1 MKVALVTG
9 ASKGIGKACALR
21 LAKDGYT
28 VVVNY
33 SSSDA
38 AAKETLSQIQAAG
51 SEGMIYK
58 ADVSKLDQVNLM
70 IREVIKAY
78 GRIDVLVNN
87 AGIVRDEYLLM
98 ISPDTLDKCFE
109 LNVKGYIYCAQQ
121 VALKMFKQK
130 SGVIIN
136 MSSVSSKFALAG
148 QSVYSATKGAVNS
161 LTQTL
166 AKELGAYGIRVN
178 AVAPGFIATEM
189 IEAIPEEKRKA
200 YVEQIRGV
208 DSSYS
213 VGGLLNKHLIEECGR
228 LNVPGRPIL
237 YRTTADFL
245 RTFGLESLDELPEIE
260 KMQFGK
266 KELPENETRETTE
279 TEEHEHE

>member
-1 MKVALVTG
+1 MKVALITG
-9 ASKGIGKACALR
+9 ASKGIGKACAIR

-28 VVVNY
+28 VVINY

-38 AAKETLSQIQAAG
+38 AATQTLEQIEADGGQ
-51 SEGMIYK
+51 GMTYK
-58 ADVSKLDQVNLM
+58 ADVSKLA
-70 IREVIKAY
+70 EVKQMVRDVFKAY

-98 ISPDTLDKCFE
+98 INPETLDKCID
-109 LNVKGYIYCAQQ
+109 LNVKGYFYAAQQ

-130 SGVIIN
+130 SGVIVN

-166 AKELGAYGIRVN
+166 AKELGGYGIRVN

-189 IEAIPEEKRKA
+189 IEAIPEEKRTAYLEKIPLKRFGTAEEVANMVSALVSDQFA
-200 YVEQIRGV
+200 YVTGQV
-208 DSSYS
+208 FVLD
-213 VGGLLNKHLIEECGR
+213 GGL
-228 LNVPGRPIL
+228 
-237 YRTTADFL
+237 
-245 RTFGLESLDELPEIE
+245 SL
-260 KMQFGK
+260 
-266 KELPENETRETTE
+266 
-279 TEEHEHE
+279 

>member
-21 LAKDGYT
+21 LARDGYT

-33 SSSDA
+33 SSSDEA
-38 AAKETLSQIQAAG
+38 AQQTLDQIKAEG
-51 SEGMIYK
+51 GDGMIYK
-58 ADVSKLDQVNLM
+58 ANVADLLQVKVM
-70 IREVIKAY
+70 VREVFKAY

-98 ISPDTLDKCFE
+98 MNPETLDKCFD
-109 LNVKGYIYCAQQ
+109 LNVKGYFYCAQQ
-121 VALKMFKQK
+121 VAVKMYKQK

-148 QSVYSATKGAVNS
+148 QAVYSATKGAVNS

-166 AKELGAYGIRVN
+166 AKELGGFGIRVN

-189 IEAIPEEKRKA
+189 IEAIPEETRKGYVEKIPLKRFGTADEVANIVSALASDQFA
-200 YVEQIRGV
+200 YVTGQV
-208 DSSYS
+208 FVLD
-213 VGGLLNKHLIEECGR
+213 GGL
-228 LNVPGRPIL
+228 
-237 YRTTADFL
+237 
-245 RTFGLESLDELPEIE
+245 SL
-260 KMQFGK
+260 
-266 KELPENETRETTE
+266 
-279 TEEHEHE
+279 

>member
-58 ADVSKLDQVNLM
+58 ADVSKLDQVKLM

-189 IEAIPEEKRKA
+189 LEAIPEEKRKA
-200 YVEQIRGV
+200 YVEHIPLKRFGTADEVANMVSALVSDQFAYVTGQV
-208 DSSYS
+208 FVLD
-213 VGGLLNKHLIEECGR
+213 GGL
-228 LNVPGRPIL
+228 
-237 YRTTADFL
+237 
-245 RTFGLESLDELPEIE
+245 SL
-260 KMQFGK
+260 
-266 KELPENETRETTE
+266 
-279 TEEHEHE
+279 